1 MIQDHRQLVI
11 SSFQETAAEAGVA
24 AAEVGAGATRAAAAA
39 GGAAEGAAGG
49 AAAAGGV
56 RTGIMQEEE
65 DATGEAEAGTGATV
79 TARASRCRRA

>member
-24 AAEVGAGATRAAAAA
+24 AAEVGAGATRAAA
-39 GGAAEGAAGG
+39 AAEGAAGG